1 MIDQLIDFAKE
12 IHEKLG
18 PYYNERMYHNA
29 MEVKLRQH
37 GISYETERIIPVSFD
52 NHVIG
57 NLRADLIVDGKIVVE
72 LKATRTVNETMIHQ
86 GQNYMKLL
94 GLDSGILIN
103 FSKTCEVTI
112 LSI

>member
-1 MIDQLIDFAKE
+1 MIDQLIEFAKE

-29 MEVKLRQH
+29 MEVELRKH
-37 GISYETERIIPVSFD
+37 GIKYETERIIPVKFD
-52 NHVIG
+52 GHVIG
-57 NLRADLIVDGKIVVE
+57 HLRADLIVDDKHVVE
-72 LKATRTVNETMIHQ
+72 LKATRTTNDCMLHQ

-94 GLDSGILIN
+94 GLESGILIN

-112 LSI
+112 LSV